1 MTDLLMTAVEYYHNI
16 TNSGNSSNGYIL
28 DRAFAVTYLEQA
40 DAATFTRLLR
50 SG

>member
-1 MTDLLMTAVEYYHNI
+1 MAI
-16 TNSGNSSNGYIL
+16 IL